1 MITINDI
8 SSCINNSEKLISK
21 LPVSV
26 SERPGMSSRKI
37 RHLLNNLCALP
48 DARYLNIGL
57 CSGSSFW
64 SAIYHNNVKATGIDW
79 FRNDTTKGTEKEF
92 WANFATV
99 ISLEEQTLD
108 RYIQIY
114 NQDCFTVKPK
124 DKFNIYLY
132 DAGHSEENQY
142 KALTYFN
149 EYLDDEFVLLVD
161 DWDDKDVQ
169 LGTTRAIKDLGY
181 KVKFFWEGAGRFGN
195 WEPSSDTWWN
205 GFLVALIK
213 KNE

>member
-1 MITINDI
+1 MITTDNIKY
-8 SSCINNSEKLISK
+8 CIDKAESLTSK
-21 LPVSV
+21 LPTSV

-37 RHLLNNLCALP
+37 RHLLNNFCALS

-92 WANFATV
+92 WTNFAEV
-99 ISLEEQTLD
+99 IGLENQTLD

-132 DAGHSEENQY
+132 DAGHSEENQF

-149 EYLDDEFVLLVD
+149 EYLDDTFVLLVD
-161 DWDDKDVQ
+161 DWDDRDVQ
-169 LGTTRAIKDLGY
+169 KGTIRAIQELNY
-181 KVKFFWEGAGRFGN
+181 KIEYMWEGAGQFGN
-195 WEPSSDTWWN
+195 WEPSSNTWWN

-213 KNE
+213 KHE

>member
-1 MITINDI
+1 MITKEFIE
-8 SSCINNSEKLISK
+8 NSIGKAEDLISK

-37 RHLLNNLCALP
+37 RHLLNNLCSME

-64 SAIYHNNVKATGIDW
+64 SAVFHNNVKATGIDW

-92 WANFATV
+92 WTNFSAV
-99 ISLEEQTLD
+99 INLEDQILD
-108 RYIQIY
+108 RYFQIY

-149 EYLDDEFVLLVD
+149 EYLDNEFILLVD

-169 LGTTRAIKDLGY
+169 FGTSRAIKDLGY
-181 KVKFFWEGAGRFGN
+181 KAKFFWEGAGQFGN

-213 KNE
+213 KYE